1 MGGFRSYLRIL
12 QASQGVKREEVIKTN
27 LVKTV
32 TTCHLSHLSG
42 AVWSFLLAEK
52 EMIQETVLTA
62 FYYQIKILSWTP
74 RSSHNTTQ
82 DHITGS
88 CQSIIT
94 QDHIREK
101 IKNTKKKWE
110 LLLALKNR
118 MMRLFFSIV

>member
-1 MGGFRSYLRIL
+1 MRNGQILFEVLRY
-12 QASQGVKREEVIKTN
+12 REWSECSEVIKTN

-74 RSSHNTTQ
+74 RSSHNISQ

-94 QDHIREK
+94 QDHIKEK
-101 IKNTKKKWE
+101 RKNTKKKWE
-110 LLLALKNR
+110 ILLALKNR